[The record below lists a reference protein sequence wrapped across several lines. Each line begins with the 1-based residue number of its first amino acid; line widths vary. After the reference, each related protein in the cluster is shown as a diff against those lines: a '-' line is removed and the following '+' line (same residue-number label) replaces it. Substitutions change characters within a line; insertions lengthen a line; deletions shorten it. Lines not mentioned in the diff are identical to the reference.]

1 MAEQLSAGL
10 RRRGASTE
18 TLVLGGLGHDET
30 VFALTDPA
38 SPLFLASLALL
49 AAGHD
54 SETGAADG
62 IE

>member
-54 SETGAADG
+54 SETEAADG